1 MADTL
6 RQVRVQLINE
16 QTGEVIES
24 VDVKTSPEAVIL
36 SDGTTLAQHLETFAT
51 KEELTAHVND
61 ADVHVSKE
69 LRDQGIINVA
79 VEDATGIITFTR
91 YDQSTF
97 TVDTKLEKVVTN
109 FALGED
115 GESLDLTLEDGTV
128 QNVSLAAFIDV
139 YNGST
144 GDKIAITVTDSIDP
158 ENPGKVIS
166 GTIVGN
172 SIIWDDLS
180 AALQE
185 IINNKVDK
193 VEGKGLSTND
203 LTDELKAKYDAAT
216 KVEASETNGN
226 IKVDGTETTV
236 YTLPTATADALGGV
250 KSGGDITVNA
260 DGTMTSNKTSVKVGT
275 TYETATN
282 VGLFLKVEEV
292 VDTPE
297 ETPDDGTDETGEK
310 PTE

>member
-1 MADTL
+1 MAETL

-36 SDGTTLAQHLETFAT
+36 SDGTTLADHLNTLAT
-51 KEELTAHVND
+51 KTELNTHVNN

-69 LRDQGIINVA
+69 LRDKGIVNVEVA
-79 VEDATGIITFTR
+79 DKTGIITFTR

-109 FALGED
+109 FGLGED

-144 GDKIAITVTDSIDP
+144 GEKINITVTNSEDP

-172 SIIWDDLS
+172 SIVWDDLS
-180 AALQE
+180 TALQE

-216 KVEASETNGN
+216 KVEASTTNGN

-260 DGTMTSNKTSVKVGT
+260 DGTMTSNKSSVKIGT
-275 TYETATN
+275 DYATATSAA
-282 VGLFLKVEEV
+282 LFLKVESVAAAE
-292 VDTPE
+292 
-297 ETPDDGTDETGEK
+297 
-310 PTE
+310 